1 MNSTDTLVSF
11 GLYDTL
17 PTVVLIFNLI
27 LKIIF
32 AIAIIGAFI
41 YARKTYKL
49 LKNQIPQKKE
59 NKPDKN

>member
-1 MNSTDTLVSF
+1 MNSTDTLVNF

-41 YARKTYKL
+41 YAR
-49 LKNQIPQKKE
+49 I
-59 NKPDKN
+59 

>member
-17 PTVVLIFNLI
+17 PTAVLIFNLI